1 MNKLCTI
8 VVQVGLGGEYDAT
21 NVVNAALSIIC
32 SVCKSHNNVF
42 ICMHVCILYLPANCI
57 TSLSAILH

>member
-1 MNKLCTI
+1 MHKLCTI

-32 SVCKSHNNVF
+32 SVCK
-42 ICMHVCILYLPANCI
+42 
-57 TSLSAILH
+57 